1 MRQAQAFMVTIALL
15 FIWAAGAQAAP
26 IPINSTGATI
36 APGVQDPNWEIFF
49 YTGGTWVSL
58 GQAWVVISN
67 GYPGSWVANDSN
79 SKWIA
84 PNANYDGQSWIDAV
98 GDYRFETTFDLT
110 GLIPGT
116 AHISGE
122 WSTDNQGL
130 NILLNGVDTGV
141 PPVNDEQAYKSMHPF
156 DITSGFVAGVNYL
169 DVVVH
174 NQDCPG
180 CTNGL
185 NPVGDRVTFSTAEA
199 QLVPEPA
206 AFALL
211 GVGLVAVAAI
221 GRRKKGR

>member
-1 MRQAQAFMVTIALL
+1 M
-15 FIWAAGAQAAP
+15 
-26 IPINSTGATI
+26 I

-58 GQAWVVISN
+58 GQAWVVVSN
-67 GYPGSWVANDSN
+67 GYPGSWVPNDLN

-84 PNANYDGQSWIDAV
+84 PHADYVGQSWDAV

-116 AHISGE
+116 AQITGE

-130 NILLNGVDTGV
+130 NILLNGVDSGV
-141 PPVNDEQAYKSMHPF
+141 PPVNVENAYTLMRPF
-156 DITSGFVAGVNYL
+156 DITSGFVAGVNHL
-169 DVVVH
+169 EVVVH
-174 NQDCPG
+174 NEACGG
-180 CTNGL
+180 CAPNPA
-185 NPVGDRVTFSTAEA
+185 NPVGARVSFITAEA
-199 QLVPEPA
+199 QPVPEPA

-211 GVGLVAVAAI
+211 GVGLVAVGAI

>member
-1 MRQAQAFMVTIALL
+1 MRQAQACAAIIALL
-15 FIWAAGAQAAP
+15 FIWAAGAQATP

-58 GQAWVVISN
+58 GQAWVVVSN

-84 PNANYDGQSWIDAV
+84 PNANYDGQSGIDTV

-116 AHISGE
+116 AQITGE

-141 PPVNDEQAYKSMHPF
+141 PPVNDEQAYKLMRSF
-156 DITSGFVAGVNYL
+156 AITGGFVEGANYL

-174 NQDCPG
+174 NEACPG
-180 CTNGL
+180 CSNGL
-185 NPVGDRVTFSTAEA
+185 NPVGARVSFITAEA
-199 QLVPEPA
+199 QPVPEPA

-211 GVGLVAVAAI
+211 GVGLVAVGAI